1 MQSVAQG
8 WLAYAL
14 TNSPLWLGLL
24 GASFA
29 VPMIALPL
37 VGGTIADRIDRLVI
51 LRVTQ
56 SIMLVC
62 AALLAGLTL
71 ARVVTIWHMV
81 ILGFISACALAVD
94 NPTRQALIP
103 DLVPRSELFSAIS
116 LNSVAFNGAA
126 LIGPALAGVLLKASG
141 GEQVGGGLYQSSA
154 TLFAFNAISFLAVLG
169 PVFIIHPQGA
179 DRSARAASFRSAL
192 LEGLTYVRE
201 RRELLL
207 LLVLSA
213 GVSVFGRSFSQLL
226 PVFARDV
233 LTVGSDG
240 YGLMLALPGAG
251 TLIAGFSLAAAGQRF
266 RRRDLIVWSLFGVVG
281 SIVGFAL
288 SRSFVFSLALLG
300 LSGLFATAFGSVTA
314 TILQSETHGHLRG
327 RVMSLYAITLIG
339 LGPLGSVLSGALAT
353 YLPVSTA
360 VALPSLLI
368 LVILGY
374 IATRPSWK
382 AIQ

>member
-1 MQSVAQG
+1 MQTVAQG

-14 TNSPLWLGLL
+14 TNSPMWLGLL

-56 SIMLVC
+56 TTMLFCATVL
-62 AALLAGLTL
+62 AALTFAHL
-71 ARVVTIWHMV
+71 VTVWHMV
-81 ILGFISACALAVD
+81 ALSFISACALAVD

-103 DLVPRSELFSAIS
+103 DLVPRSELFAAIS

-126 LIGPALAGVLLKASG
+126 LIGPALAGLLLKAAG
-141 GEQVGGGLYQSSA
+141 GSQVGDGLYVSA
-154 TLFAFNAISFLAVLG
+154 AALFTFNALSFLAVLG
-169 PVFIIHPQGA
+169 PVFIIRPRPVE
-179 DRSARAASFRSAL
+179 RSSRDTSFQSAL
-192 LEGLTYVRE
+192 LEGLTFVRE

-213 GVSVFGRSFSQLL
+213 GTSVFGRSFSQLL

-233 LTVGSDG
+233 LAVGSDG

-251 TLIAGFSLAAAGQRF
+251 TLVAGFSLAVVGQRF
-266 RRRDLIVWSLFGVVG
+266 GHRSLIVSSLFGVVG
-281 SIVGFAL
+281 SVVGFAV
-288 SRSFVFSLALLG
+288 SRSFVLSLALLG
-300 LSGLFATAFGSVTA
+300 LSGFFATACGSVMA
-314 TILQSETHGHLRG
+314 TILQSETHGQLRG

-339 LGPLGSVLSGALAT
+339 LSPLGSVLSGALAT
-353 YLPVSTA
+353 YLPVSIA
-360 VALPSLLI
+360 VALPSLAI
-368 LVILGY
+368 LVVLGY
-374 IATRPSWK
+374 VSSRTSWK
-382 AIQ
+382 AIK